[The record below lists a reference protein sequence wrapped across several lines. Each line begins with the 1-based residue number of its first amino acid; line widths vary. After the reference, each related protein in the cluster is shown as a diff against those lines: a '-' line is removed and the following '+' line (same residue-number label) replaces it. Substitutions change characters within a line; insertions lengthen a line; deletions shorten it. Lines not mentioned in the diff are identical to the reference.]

1 MIDSNSGTG
10 FLLFYNIAE
19 ARLIKRSGGWVA
31 GWLCG
36 WVAGWLG
43 GGWVAGWFDCLRRV
57 NGKTAASKAILL
69 LKRANTSMQSVSVAV
84 AGRMTA

>member
-1 MIDSNSGTG
+1 MIDLNSGTG

-31 GWLCG
+31 GWRLGGGWVAGWRLGGWVVGWLGGWLRG

-43 GGWVAGWFDCLRRV
+43 GGWVVGWL
-57 NGKTAASKAILL
+57 G
-69 LKRANTSMQSVSVAV
+69 
-84 AGRMTA
+84 G